1 MAIQVMFEGRVGEA
15 KEFSWGTVLKVSH
28 AQRAKNKD
36 SGEWE
41 TVGYDNFDVVLPDGI
56 DYRDYPE
63 KSIVAITGS
72 LRKVETYAKRDG
84 TTGVS
89 MKVRAIVIEPV
100 DRKGNYT
107 SKTDDLPF

>member
-1 MAIQVMFEGRVGEA
+1 MSIQITFEGRVGDA

-41 TVGYDNFDVVLPDGI
+41 TVGYDNFDVVLPDGVSHT
-56 DYRDYPE
+56 DFPE
-63 KSIVAITGS
+63 KSIVMITGT

-84 TTGVS
+84 GTGVS
-89 MKVRAIVIEPV
+89 MKVRAIAIEPV
-100 DRKGNYT
+100 DRRGGK
-107 SKTDDLPF
+107 SDELPF